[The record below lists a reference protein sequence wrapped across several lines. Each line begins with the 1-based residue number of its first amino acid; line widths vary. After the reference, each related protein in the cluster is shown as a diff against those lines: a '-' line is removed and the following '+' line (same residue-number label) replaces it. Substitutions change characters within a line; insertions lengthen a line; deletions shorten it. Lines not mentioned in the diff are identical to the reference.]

1 MGFVDGLSQNGMK
14 VVYNVIEGCAARE
27 TVVNVHDN
35 YRPTGTE
42 RSYPNL
48 LTVEGIRGDEHNPD
62 AQHATRLPFSR
73 FLSGPADF
81 TFVFRRPGETTN
93 RNRTRAQQLGLL
105 VVYFSPLQHVLWYG
119 KPFQYADRE
128 DQLEFIKRVPTTW
141 DESIA
146 LNGKFGEYVTT
157 ARRSGD
163 TWFVGTAT
171 KNARTMP
178 INLNFLDHATTYNVT
193 TFEDDGNE
201 GITKKNTLNI
211 TSANQLTFNLLASG
225 KSTT

>member
-1 MGFVDGLSQNGMK
+1 M
-14 VVYNVIEGCAARE
+14 
-27 TVVNVHDN
+27 
-35 YRPTGTE
+35 
-42 RSYPNL
+42 
-48 LTVEGIRGDEHNPD
+48 
-62 AQHATRLPFSR
+62 
-73 FLSGPADF
+73 
-81 TFVFRRPGETTN
+81 
-93 RNRTRAQQLGLL
+93 
-105 VVYFSPLQHVLWYG
+105 
-119 KPFQYADRE
+119 
-128 DQLEFIKRVPTTW
+128 PTTW

-225 KSTT
+225 GAAAIIEPAKQDSALPQPVQDGKIDIISNHGTINVIASADTQINNVRVYALDGTILGENPTLALPASTGIVIVQVDTPKGRLTRKVLVK